1 MQLVPTYIL
10 FTRSVDLSFRPREI
24 ESDMILGAGEQSQY
38 QQVGL
43 EAPQN
48 SAASHNVLFF
58 FCTKTPGC
66 LINPSL
72 ARLPENLSDQGALG
86 RRVRKSKEEPQGD
99 LASSLPLPEGAR
111 TTQVKGSLA

>member
-1 MQLVPTYIL
+1 
-10 FTRSVDLSFRPREI
+10 
-24 ESDMILGAGEQSQY
+24 MILGAGEQSQC

-48 SAASHNVLFF
+48 SAASHNVLFFF

-86 RRVRKSKEEPQGD
+86 RRVGKSKEEPQGD
-99 LASSLPLPEGAR
+99 PASSLPLPKGAR